1 MQPFFHLAVYMID
14 IPLVFMPLAPCCQFL
29 KRLIAISRSAIPVA
43 DHYPGHMPG
52 VDSGA
57 VNDKYGVTEA
67 GIVKE
72 IGAGVQ
78 QYLNRVGYD
87 CLLVQSDNLC
97 GESPNYTNICASA
110 NGWQADLFLSIHCN
124 AAAAE
129 EAQGTETL
137 VYSSDSGEACGLAE
151 CIQNQIVQSLGT
163 VDRGVKERPGLA
175 VLRETDMPAVLVE
188 TAFITNEEDVQLLMD
203 QKDEF
208 ARAIARG
215 VTDYIARK
223 G

>member
-1 MQPFFHLAVYMID
+1 MKIYIT
-14 IPLVFMPLAPCCQFL
+14 
-29 KRLIAISRSAIPVA
+29 
-43 DHYPGHMPG
+43 PGHMPG

-57 VNDKYGVTEA
+57 VNETYGVTEA
-67 GIVKE
+67 GIVKD

-87 CLLVQSDNLC
+87 CMLVQSDNLC

-110 NGWQADLFLSIHCN
+110 NGWKADLFISIHCN

-137 VYSSDSGEACGLAE
+137 VYSEENKEACDLAE

-163 VDRGVKERPGLA
+163 VDRSVKERPGLA

-188 TAFITNEEDVQLLMD
+188 TAFITNEDDVQLLMN
-203 QKDEF
+203 QKDKF

-215 VTDYIARK
+215 VTDYVAKK